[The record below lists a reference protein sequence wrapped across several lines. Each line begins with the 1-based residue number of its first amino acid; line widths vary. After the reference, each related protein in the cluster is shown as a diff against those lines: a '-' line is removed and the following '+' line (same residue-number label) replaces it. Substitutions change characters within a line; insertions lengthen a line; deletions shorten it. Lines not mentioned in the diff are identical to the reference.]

1 MAEEKKYKYDVT
13 DRDYF
18 VSKFKDFLN
27 KDFLSE
33 GGVKTS
39 NNDNVDQVN
48 DILHQ
53 LSSLFTEME
62 TTRVYQDKAVVTQF
76 KKNYQNAKK
85 QLEILRDFIA
95 DKWD

>member
-1 MAEEKKYKYDVT
+1 MKKTKNYDENYKYDIK

-27 KDFLSE
+27 ED
-33 GGVKTS
+33 KTIH
-39 NNDNVDQVN
+39 NQNVDQIN
-48 DILHQ
+48 DMLHE

-62 TTRVYQDKAVVTQF
+62 TTKVYQDKAVVAKF
-76 KKNYQNAKK
+76 KKYYQNAKK

-95 DKWD
+95 DEWD